1 MTTIDAA
8 KCVGMEKEVGS
19 LEVGKRGGY
28 HCDQSDES

>member
-19 LEVGKRGGY
+19 LEVGKERI
-28 HCDQSDES
+28 SLRSI